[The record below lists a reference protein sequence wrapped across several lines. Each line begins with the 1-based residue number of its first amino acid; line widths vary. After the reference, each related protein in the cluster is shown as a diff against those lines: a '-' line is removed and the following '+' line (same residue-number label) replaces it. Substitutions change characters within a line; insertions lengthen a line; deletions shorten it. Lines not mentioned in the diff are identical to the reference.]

1 MYDRGKKSTDS
12 RPCRPGKQQVTYAR
26 CIGCLCRFMWIRVWT
41 QKHYWNPLQD
51 LQRAQTRKASYVLQ
65 PDSTMTDE
73 NCLKHLRST
82 HQSNHNTSQYPY
94 RPGKTCQWWPSWP
107 VGHLQ
112 ALLKASWSSPQ
123 GRRKSRPWSHSRQGC
138 QSCSHRSHRWTQQ
151 SQSRQRSEPIQ
162 QLAPWKLLQVRWGCL
177 RTSGLRMET
186 RSLALAA

>member
-1 MYDRGKKSTDS
+1 MSTFRMHVAFAVFSGLRGFLYEPKGTTRIHYKISNVLKL
-12 RPCRPGKQQVTYAR
+12 GKNPISYNQTLQR
-26 CIGCLCRFMWIRVWT
+26 LMRNVWNFLKT
-41 QKHYWNPLQD
+41 SSIHTSIQSQHIPIPLQ
-51 LQRAQTRKASYVLQ
+51 TWK
-65 PDSTMTDE
+65 
-73 NCLKHLRST
+73 KHANDG
-82 HQSNHNTSQYPY
+82 HHGQSAICKP
-94 RPGKTCQWWPSWP
+94 
-107 VGHLQ
+107 
-112 ALLKASWSSPQ
+112 LLKASWSSPQ

>member
-1 MYDRGKKSTDS
+1 MRISHFPTCKHTKCVQDTSTCKILQVLDLTRLHPVVYQTPSCGSPIFWGKITVWEFQPTT
-12 RPCRPGKQQVTYAR
+12 R
-26 CIGCLCRFMWIRVWT
+26 LCNDWWEMFENFW
-41 QKHYWNPLQD
+41 KHF
-51 LQRAQTRKASYVLQ
+51 
-65 PDSTMTDE
+65 
-73 NCLKHLRST
+73 RST
-82 HQSNHNTSQYPY
+82 HQSNHNTSQYPC

-162 QLAPWKLLQVRWGCL
+162 QLAPWKLLQVRWGCQ